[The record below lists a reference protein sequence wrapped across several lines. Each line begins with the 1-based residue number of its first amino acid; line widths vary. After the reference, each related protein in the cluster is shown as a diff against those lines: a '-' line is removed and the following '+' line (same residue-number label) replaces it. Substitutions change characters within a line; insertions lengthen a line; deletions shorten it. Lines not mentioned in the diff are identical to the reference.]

1 MDSYNLQLLEMAE
14 ARLSDSDCSFPDY
27 SDIPLFSQ
35 DAEFPPPES
44 VSRVRALVSGSDALW
59 VGSPEYN
66 HSFSGALKNLMDWL
80 SRPVVPGDYSTAV
93 IRGKTVAMSSVAGSS
108 AGSFSLASLTELLTM
123 LSCKIVPCD
132 TRISLG
138 EDSGP
143 HRRRGTD
150 AGKGVRAAALH
161 AVSPDTGAWGCRVC
175 KLRCWHQSQRPFHQR
190 ILPWLRVL
198 DSRSMV
204 SQVHSIPV
212 LS

>member
-1 MDSYNLQLLEMAE
+1 MKKILFICGSLRRDSYNLQLLEMAE
-14 ARLSDSDCSFPDY
+14 ARLSDSDCSFLDY

-59 VGSPEYN
+59 VGGPEYN

-108 AGSFSLASLTELLTM
+108 AGSFSLASLTELITM

-132 TRISLG
+132 TKISLG
-138 EDSGP
+138 SRFAEK
-143 HRRRGTD
+143 TL
-150 AGKGVRAAALH
+150 VL
-161 AVSPDTGAWGCRVC
+161 TGEEELMLERECVQ
-175 KLRCWHQSQRPFHQR
+175 L
-190 ILPWLRVL
+190 
-198 DSRSMV
+198 RSM
-204 SQVHSIPV
+204 
-212 LS
+212 L

>member
-1 MDSYNLQLLEMAE
+1 MFLALHGEGRRHYNDRMKKILFVCGSLRRDSYNLQLLEMAE
-14 ARLSDSDCSFPDY
+14 ARLSDSDCSFLDY

-59 VGSPEYN
+59 IGSPEYN

-93 IRGKTVAMSSVAGSS
+93 IRGKTVAMSSAAGSS

-138 EDSGP
+138 SRFADK
-143 HRRRGTD
+143 TL
-150 AGKGVRAAALH
+150 VL
-161 AVSPDTGAWGCRVC
+161 TGEEELMLEKECVQ
-175 KLRCWHQSQRPFHQR
+175 L
-190 ILPWLRVL
+190 
-198 DSRSMV
+198 RSM
-204 SQVHSIPV
+204 
-212 LS
+212 L

>member
-1 MDSYNLQLLEMAE
+1 MFLALHGEGRRHYNDRMKKILFVCGSLRRDSYNLQLLEMAE
-14 ARLSDSDCSFPDY
+14 ARLSDSDCSFLDY

-59 VGSPEYN
+59 IGSPEYN

-93 IRGKTVAMSSVAGSS
+93 IRGKTVAMSSAAGSS
-108 AGSFSLASLTELLTM
+108 AGSFLLASLTELLTM

-138 EDSGP
+138 SRFVEK
-143 HRRRGTD
+143 TL
-150 AGKGVRAAALH
+150 VITEEEELMLEMEC
-161 AVSPDTGAWGCRVC
+161 VQ
-175 KLRCWHQSQRPFHQR
+175 L
-190 ILPWLRVL
+190 
-198 DSRSMV
+198 RSM
-204 SQVHSIPV
+204 
-212 LS
+212 L

>member
-1 MDSYNLQLLEMAE
+1 MKKILFICGSLRRDSYNLQLLEMAE

-66 HSFSGALKNLMDWL
+66 HSFSGALKNLMDWQ

-138 EDSGP
+138 SRFAEK
-143 HRRRGTD
+143 TL
-150 AGKGVRAAALH
+150 VL
-161 AVSPDTGAWGCRVC
+161 TGEEELMLERECVQ
-175 KLRCWHQSQRPFHQR
+175 L
-190 ILPWLRVL
+190 
-198 DSRSMV
+198 RSM
-204 SQVHSIPV
+204 
-212 LS
+212 L

>member
-1 MDSYNLQLLEMAE
+1 MSLALHEEGRRHCNDRMKKILFICGSLRRDSYNLQLLEMAE
-14 ARLSDSDCSFPDY
+14 ARLSDSDCSFLDY

-93 IRGKTVAMSSVAGSS
+93 IRGKTVAMSSAAGSS
-108 AGSFSLASLTELLTM
+108 AGSFSLASLTELITM

-138 EDSGP
+138 SRFADK
-143 HRRRGTD
+143 TL
-150 AGKGVRAAALH
+150 VL
-161 AVSPDTGAWGCRVC
+161 TGEEELMLERECVQ
-175 KLRCWHQSQRPFHQR
+175 L
-190 ILPWLRVL
+190 
-198 DSRSMV
+198 RSM
-204 SQVHSIPV
+204 
-212 LS
+212 L

>member
-1 MDSYNLQLLEMAE
+1 MFLALHGEGRRHYNDRMKKILFICGSLRRDSYNLQLLEMAE
-14 ARLSDSDCSFPDY
+14 ARLSDSDCSFLDY

-108 AGSFSLASLTELLTM
+108 AGSFSLASLTELITM

-138 EDSGP
+138 SRFAEK
-143 HRRRGTD
+143 TL
-150 AGKGVRAAALH
+150 VL
-161 AVSPDTGAWGCRVC
+161 TGEEELMLERECVQ
-175 KLRCWHQSQRPFHQR
+175 L
-190 ILPWLRVL
+190 
-198 DSRSMV
+198 RSM
-204 SQVHSIPV
+204 
-212 LS
+212 L

>member
-1 MDSYNLQLLEMAE
+1 MFLALHGEGRRHYNDRMKKILFICGSLRRDSYNLQLLEMAE
-14 ARLSDSDCSFPDY
+14 ARLSDSDCSFLDY

-35 DAEFPPPES
+35 DAEFPPPKS

-108 AGSFSLASLTELLTM
+108 AGSFSLASLTELITM

-138 EDSGP
+138 SRFAEK
-143 HRRRGTD
+143 TL
-150 AGKGVRAAALH
+150 VL
-161 AVSPDTGAWGCRVC
+161 TGEEELMLERECVQ
-175 KLRCWHQSQRPFHQR
+175 L
-190 ILPWLRVL
+190 
-198 DSRSMV
+198 RSM
-204 SQVHSIPV
+204 
-212 LS
+212 L

>member
-1 MDSYNLQLLEMAE
+1 MKKILFICGSLRRDSYNLQLLEMAG

-93 IRGKTVAMSSVAGSS
+93 IRGKTVAMSSAAGSS

-138 EDSGP
+138 SRLAEK
-143 HRRRGTD
+143 TL
-150 AGKGVRAAALH
+150 VL
-161 AVSPDTGAWGCRVC
+161 TGEEELLLERECVQ
-175 KLRCWHQSQRPFHQR
+175 LRFM
-190 ILPWLRVL
+190 L
-198 DSRSMV
+198 
-204 SQVHSIPV
+204 
-212 LS
+212 

>member
-1 MDSYNLQLLEMAE
+1 MFLALHGEGRRHYNDRMKKILFICGSLRRDSYNLQLLEMAE
-14 ARLSDSDCSFPDY
+14 ARLSDSDCSFLDY

-35 DAEFPPPES
+35 DAEFPPPKS

-80 SRPVVPGDYSTAV
+80 SRPVVPGDYFMDWLSRPVVPGDYSTAV

-108 AGSFSLASLTELLTM
+108 AGSFSLASLTELITM

-138 EDSGP
+138 SRFAEK
-143 HRRRGTD
+143 TL
-150 AGKGVRAAALH
+150 VL
-161 AVSPDTGAWGCRVC
+161 TGEEELMLERECVQ
-175 KLRCWHQSQRPFHQR
+175 L
-190 ILPWLRVL
+190 
-198 DSRSMV
+198 RSM
-204 SQVHSIPV
+204 
-212 LS
+212 L